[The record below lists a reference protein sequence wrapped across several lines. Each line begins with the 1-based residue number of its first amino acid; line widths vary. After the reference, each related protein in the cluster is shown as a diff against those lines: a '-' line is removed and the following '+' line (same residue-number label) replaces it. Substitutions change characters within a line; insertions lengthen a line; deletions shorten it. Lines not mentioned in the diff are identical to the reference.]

1 MYEYQNRGMV
11 ERYYDKTLIENMSF
25 IRGGKYLKYRQMWDD
40 KNQVKNVYKVPLEI
54 MVELTSWCNYTC
66 KMCIKNFVTNKERI
80 NMPLELVK
88 KIADN
93 AREMNVASLWIGA
106 GSECLIH
113 PEAKEALD
121 ILLSVPT
128 LDSTLLTNG
137 SCLNEDIARLLIDKN
152 CKNVSVSLDASRKD
166 TYKAIRGGDLT
177 HVEKNIDRLL
187 SMRGN
192 NDFPRLRV
200 SMVKMEDN
208 VDQREEFLQKW
219 EGKADIIDYQNLIE
233 YKDNDKQRR
242 VGFYENFSCLDPFR
256 RLYVNYD
263 GNIYPCCMPGFLEGH
278 YLGNIKEITLMEA
291 WNGAVMDKLRDELR
305 SGKLSENCIR
315 CFSSHK

>member
-11 ERYYDKTLIENMSF
+11 DRYYNKQHIENVDSM
-25 IRGGKYLKYRQMWDD
+25 RGEEYFKYRQMWDD
-40 KNQVKNVYKVPLEI
+40 KNQVKNLHKVPLEI

-166 TYKAIRGGDLT
+166 TYKAIRGGDLA
-177 HVEKNIDRLL
+177 HVEENIDRLL

-219 EGKADIIDYQNLIE
+219 EGKADIIDYQTLVKYGKEPTIVKFA
-233 YKDNDKQRR
+233 YLDCK
-242 VGFYENFSCLDPFR
+242 DPFR

-263 GNIYPCCMPGFLEGH
+263 GSIYPCCVSGFQEPH
-278 YLGNIKEITLMEA
+278 CLGNIKEITLMEA
-291 WNGAVMDKLRDELR
+291 WNSPKLQNLREELA
-305 SGKLSENCIR
+305 SGDVSENCMR
-315 CFSSHK
+315 CWSSRE